1 MEAQDPSGAEAPT
14 YGTRERAAGETP
26 ATGTVALFEHRYGT
40 LAAASG
46 SVQQTGGASEP
57 CPSGTRPASL
67 PHVDLL
73 TDPAQFLAIL
83 GAAIFA
89 GAGNA
94 IAGGGTI
101 LSFPVLVWAGLPPVL
116 ANTTNTVGLW
126 AGLGGGAWSYRRR
139 ITSQGGWTRLWIPTL
154 SGGAL
159 GAGLLLALPPD
170 WFGAIAPWL
179 MISCAVLVAADP
191 MMRRRFPEG
200 APRQTRL
207 LSSAGALFLVSVYGG
222 YFGAGIGILILLT
235 LGRLGMEDLHDANG
249 IKNLLVVG
257 IKGVA
262 MVLFAVTGMVVW
274 VVALVML
281 VGSSAGGWA
290 AGYLVQ
296 KLDQATLRW
305 VVVGV
310 GLSMGVLMLVRG

>member
-1 MEAQDPSGAEAPT
+1 M
-14 YGTRERAAGETP
+14 
-26 ATGTVALFEHRYGT
+26 
-40 LAAASG
+40 
-46 SVQQTGGASEP
+46 
-57 CPSGTRPASL
+57 
-67 PHVDLL
+67 
-73 TDPAQFLAIL
+73 
-83 GAAIFA
+83 
-89 GAGNA
+89 
-94 IAGGGTI
+94 
-101 LSFPVLVWAGLPPVL
+101 
-116 ANTTNTVGLW
+116 
-126 AGLGGGAWSYRRR
+126 
-139 ITSQGGWTRLWIPTL
+139 
-154 SGGAL
+154 
-159 GAGLLLALPPD
+159 
-170 WFGAIAPWL
+170 
-179 MISCAVLVAADP
+179 
-191 MMRRRFPEG
+191 
-200 APRQTRL
+200 